1 MNRPERQLSVRSLG
15 SCGGLFYIPVPKR
28 HVSKEEVAGMG
39 GGRIWTAFELLYSV
53 HFTAYSSWGS
63 GIKFMI
69 KMSYLR
75 SLVEHD

>member
-28 HVSKEEVAGMG
+28 HVSKGEVAGMG
-39 GGRIWTAFELLYSV
+39 GGRIWTAFEL
-53 HFTAYSSWGS
+53 
-63 GIKFMI
+63 IKFMI